1 MHEEIV
7 VFADRMMKIIDNTI
21 EVPEIPYTPHDMFLA
36 GSIVGFER
44 EREDATKVAAR
55 LVNGISP

>member
-1 MHEEIV
+1 M
-7 VFADRMMKIIDNTI
+7 FADRMMKIIDNTI